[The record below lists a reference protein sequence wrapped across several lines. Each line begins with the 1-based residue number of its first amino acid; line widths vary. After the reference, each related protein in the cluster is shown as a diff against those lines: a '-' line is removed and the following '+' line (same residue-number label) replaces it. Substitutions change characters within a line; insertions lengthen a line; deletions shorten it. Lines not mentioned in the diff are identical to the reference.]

1 MLVVMVVLLWRSSMI
16 AQPPLDKDA
25 AGFTPAPTHQQ
36 VYILGIVAKPGAYG
50 WTPNMRVVQLMGI
63 SGGLLGYPKT
73 ILIVQPGEPQKIRK
87 LTYQELMNQPILKT
101 KLELAPNDVV
111 IVF

>member
-1 MLVVMVVLLWRSSMI
+1 M
-16 AQPPLDKDA
+16 DA
-25 AGFTPAPTHQQ
+25 EHAG
-36 VYILGIVAKPGAYG
+36 GAVDG
-50 WTPNMRVVQLMGI
+50 T

-87 LTYQELMNQPILKT
+87 LTYQELMNQPILKA